1 MSTSDQPEAF
11 VSVEQR
17 TAGVGIRFLARL
29 IDGIIAGIAAYFLLR
44 IVGLGDNLSVV
55 ASVGALLVFSYFLI
69 LESAWGSTVGKR
81 MFGLRVFDSSGG
93 KPSMGSAALRNLFLA
108 VSAVPFVGPV
118 IDVILRIV
126 IAVTISRS
134 STKRGIHDRWAKTQ
148 VRRVS

>member
-17 TAGVGIRFLARL
+17 PAGVGVRFLARL
-29 IDGIIAGIAAYFLLR
+29 IDGIVAGIVAYLVLR

-55 ASVGALLVFSYFLI
+55 ASVGALLVFSYFVI

-118 IDVILRIV
+118 IDFILRIV
-126 IAVTISRS
+126 IAVTISQS
-134 STKRGIHDRWAKTQ
+134 STKQGIHDRWAKTQ